1 MFVSLKNPLFQEAIP
16 VLGQNEYHGY
26 EAYFVG
32 GCVRDTLLNKKIN
45 DIDIASSARPE
56 EVEAMF
62 PITFDVG
69 KEHGTI
75 VVVVDK
81 APYEITTFRTEGDY
95 TDYRRPDE
103 VNFVRNLRED
113 TLRRDFTINAMAFD
127 RQGELY
133 DYHGGVKD
141 LNDHLIRCVGNAKER
156 FLEDALRMMRAI
168 RFASQL
174 GFEIEQESFNA
185 IQALKANLQHISIER
200 IRIEFSKFLLGNSF
214 TEKSQLLVNTG
225 LAEYL
230 PGFTQALA
238 ETVMSELSKDFKDT
252 PNALRDERL
261 VWARM
266 LKHMGIIQPETIRSF
281 LKEWTHSNAFIKDV
295 IQMIQLFD
303 YFKEEH
309 VTSWEVYNY
318 DFSNIQRVED
328 FLFETQ
334 RIDHKFVEDIYNALP
349 IKSKKDIA
357 VNGKDVMTILD
368 LKKSGPEIGAWLDK
382 IERLIIEMELE
393 NTYSMIEAYIK
404 NSGSID

>member
-1 MFVSLKNPLFQEAIP
+1 MFVSLTDPLFQEAIP
-16 VLGQNEYHGY
+16 VLGQIESHGY

-95 TDYRRPDE
+95 TDFRRPDE

-141 LNDHLIRCVGNAKER
+141 LNDHLIRCVGNAQER

-174 GFEIEQESFNA
+174 GFEIEEESFKA
-185 IQALKANLQHISIER
+185 IQTLKANLQHISIER

-214 TEKSQLLVNTG
+214 ADKAQLLVNTG
-225 LAEYL
+225 LADYL

-238 ETVMSELSKDFKDT
+238 ETVMTELSKDFKDI
-252 PNALRDERL
+252 PNTLRDERL

-303 YFKEEH
+303 YFK
-309 VTSWEVYNY
+309 
-318 DFSNIQRVED
+318 D

-334 RIDHKFVEDIYNALP
+334 ILDHKLVADIYNALP

-357 VNGKDVMTILD
+357 VNGKDIMTILN
-368 LKKSGPEIGAWLDK
+368 LKKGGPEIGAWLDK

-393 NTYSMIEAYIK
+393 NTYSMIETYIK

>member
-1 MFVSLKNPLFQEAIP
+1 MFVSLTDPLFQEAIP
-16 VLGQNEYHGY
+16 VLGQIESHGH

-95 TDYRRPDE
+95 TDFRRPDE

-133 DYHGGVKD
+133 DYHGGLKD
-141 LNDHLIRCVGNAKER
+141 LNDHLIRCVGNAQER

-174 GFEIEQESFNA
+174 GFEIEEESFKA
-185 IQALKANLQHISIER
+185 IQTLKANLQHISIER

-214 TEKSQLLVNTG
+214 ADKAQLLVNTG
-225 LAEYL
+225 LADYL

-238 ETVMSELSKDFKDT
+238 KIVMTELSKDFE
-252 PNALRDERL
+252 NISNNLRDERL

-303 YFKEEH
+303 YFKEEL

-318 DFSNIQRVED
+318 DYLNVQLVED

-334 RIDHKFVEDIYNALP
+334 FLDHKFVADIYNALP

-357 VNGKDVMTILD
+357 VNGKDVMTILN
-368 LKKSGPEIGAWLDK
+368 LKKGGPEIGAWLDK

-393 NTYSMIEAYIK
+393 NTYSMIETYIK
-404 NSGSID
+404 NRGSID

>member
-1 MFVSLKNPLFQEAIP
+1 MLFRSD
-16 VLGQNEYHGY
+16 
-26 EAYFVG
+26 F
-32 GCVRDTLLNKKIN
+32 
-45 DIDIASSARPE
+45 
-56 EVEAMF
+56 
-62 PITFDVG
+62 
-69 KEHGTI
+69 
-75 VVVVDK
+75 
-81 APYEITTFRTEGDY
+81 
-95 TDYRRPDE
+95 RRPDE

-127 RQGELY
+127 RQGKLY

-141 LNDHLIRCVGNAKER
+141 LNDHLIRCVGNAQER

-174 GFEIEQESFNA
+174 DFEIEEKSFKA
-185 IQALKANLQHISIER
+185 IQTLKANLQYISIER

-214 TEKSQLLVNTG
+214 ADKAQLLVNTG
-225 LAEYL
+225 LADYL

-238 ETVMSELSKDFKDT
+238 ETVMTELSKDFKNI
-252 PNALRDERL
+252 PNNLRDERL

-303 YFKEEH
+303 YFKEEQ

-318 DFSNIQRVED
+318 DYLNVQLVED

-334 RIDHKFVEDIYNALP
+334 FLDHKFVADIYNALP

-357 VNGKDVMTILD
+357 VNGKDVMTILN
-368 LKKSGPEIGAWLDK
+368 LKKGGPEIGAWLDK